1 MKELFAKRL
10 KSARVRAGM
19 SQDELVHRM
28 DNIVSKN
35 SISKYEK
42 AEMLPDSKVLVALAK
57 ALDVKTDYFFR
68 EFKVEIENIEFRK
81 IKENQ

>member
-10 KSARVRAGM
+10 KSARVRACM

-57 ALDVKTDYFFR
+57 ALDVKTDYFFYFFNKFR
-68 EFKVEIENIEFRK
+68 NRHFFIAANI
-81 IKENQ
+81 I